1 MSKRILSLALALILA
16 AGAASAA
23 EPNEPAEPVAGS
35 EAPAAVEEPAG
46 SAAPDAVE
54 AEEPAGALESE
65 FPVFLNGEAAEL
77 HSELEDGVT
86 WVSPVR
92 FALAA
97 DPRGEGE
104 DDGEAAWAKGEGF
117 SISARTGEPYIEIN
131 GRYFYVPG
139 GLRRHGETGEAL
151 CPVRTLAGAF
161 GLAVGWSRVGVTLEG
176 EPSAPESG
184 EEFYDPVEL
193 DLIARV
199 IHHESGNQPLEG
211 RIAVGNVILNRVAS
225 PLFPDT
231 VAEVLAQKNQFPGAT
246 NATPSEQSILAAK
259 LCLEGAN
266 TVGEAYWFNGVGRAC
281 WASRNKTLVKI
292 IGDHAFY
299 G

>member
-1 MSKRILSLALALILA
+1 MSKRILSLALALLLA
-16 AGAASAA
+16 AGAAFAA
-23 EPNEPAEPVAGS
+23 EPAESA
-35 EAPAAVEEPAG
+35 APAAVEEPAAEG
-46 SAAPDAVE
+46 AVPAAVE

-92 FALAA
+92 FALAV

-104 DDGEAAWAKGEGF
+104 DDGETAWAKGEDF
-117 SISARTGEPYIEIN
+117 SLSARAGEPYIEIN
-131 GRYFYVPG
+131 GRYFYVPV

-161 GLAVGWSRVGVTLEG
+161 GLTVGWSREGVTLEG
-176 EPSAPESG
+176 EPGAPESG
-184 EEFYDPVEL
+184 EDFYDPVDL

-292 IGDHAFY
+292 IGGHAFY